1 MAGEVVRNSM
11 GFLLSVVNVILR
23 VILHAVV
30 LALETVKIVFL
41 LAGSILKI
49 VLLILSCGRMERR
62 WQ

>member
-1 MAGEVVRNSM
+1 MAGEVIRNSM

-30 LALETVKIVFL
+30 LALETVKIVFF
-41 LAGSILKI
+41 LACSILKI